1 MGLSAAPARVQPDWR
16 LLANRADITATIAA
30 RLVSLRYTDEAGLE
44 SDVLE
49 IVLADHDPDAPIQV
63 PAAGAELELSLGYA
77 GALVRVGLFVVDE
90 IEMSGPPGVM
100 TIRARAA
107 PFESSRGGLSQLQ
120 TQKRRAWPKGTML
133 ADMARKIAA
142 EHGLRPVIGADLEGI
157 RLPHLDQLDESDVN
171 FLVRIARRYDALVKP
186 AGGRLVLAKRGQAKS
201 ASGQTLPAVV
211 LAPDE
216 VSSWRVSITR
226 REQSG
231 TVVAY
236 WHATRQSRRHEVQ
249 VGEGEPVFRIKR
261 YYPSPDMAKA
271 AAHAEM
277 DRRARRQA
285 TLSLTMP
292 GRIEV
297 QAEGRVVLAGFREG
311 VDGQWI
317 VTRAE
322 HGLDA
327 GGLVTSIDA
336 ERPIER

>member
-1 MGLSAAPARVQPDWR
+1 MSGPGQGVRPAWQ
-16 LLANRADITATIAA
+16 LLANRADITALVAE
-30 RLVSLRYTDEAGLE
+30 RLVSLRYTDEAGLA

-49 IVLADHDPDAPIQV
+49 IALADHVPDAPIRL
-63 PAAGAELELSLGYA
+63 PASGAELELSLGYA
-77 GALVRVGLFVVDE
+77 GALTRVGLFVVDE
-90 IEMSGPPGVM
+90 LEMGGPPDVM

-107 PFESSRGGLSQLQ
+107 PFERSRGGLSQLQ
-120 TQKRRAWPKGTML
+120 TQKRRAWPKGTRL
-133 ADMARKIAA
+133 AEVVRKVAA
-142 EHGLRPVIGADLEGI
+142 EHGLQPVIGAGLEDI
-157 RLPHLDQLDESDVN
+157 RLPHLDQLDESDIN
-171 FLVRIARRYDALVKP
+171 FLVRVAGRYDALVKP

-201 ASGQTLPAVV
+201 ASGQVLPAVV

-261 YYPSPDMAKA
+261 YYPSLDMAKA

-277 DRRARRQA
+277 DRRVRRQA

-292 GRIEV
+292 GRMEV

-311 VDGQWI
+311 VDGEWI

-322 HGLDA
+322 HSLDA
-327 GGLVTSIDA
+327 SGFSSSIEG
-336 ERPIER
+336 ERANG